1 MLNLFSTYRV
11 KYFFHIPHQIFFP
24 PTVPKSESRATQQC
38 KLALPPTWAS
48 TFWWFHKWFFEE
60 IYCIIEEGQ
69 VLVRNSVLGQ
79 IDQNWEFWKQ
89 TQTEENL
96 NHPENWAWKPFS
108 VIWIFGWPPVK
119 EYIDW
124 KLYQLNC
131 EMFGLSTSCLP
142 MFSPSYCSCWG
153 RCPPPCQP
161 PPEPRGS
168 AQPLVG
174 NHLNSQEGRWRYPG
188 NRQGKRGLSPGNPLA
203 PQALEMFVF

>member
-1 MLNLFSTYRV
+1 MFWAKLTKIGNFGNKHKQKKTSMTQKIGLGNHFLSSE
-11 KYFFHIPHQIFFP
+11 FF
-24 PTVPKSESRATQQC
+24 
-38 KLALPPTWAS
+38 
-48 TFWWFHKWFFEE
+48 
-60 IYCIIEEGQ
+60 G
-69 VLVRNSVLGQ
+69 G
-79 IDQNWEFWKQ
+79 
-89 TQTEENL
+89 
-96 NHPENWAWKPFS
+96 
-108 VIWIFGWPPVK
+108 PPVK

-174 NHLNSQEGRWRYPG
+174 NHLNSQEGRWSYPG
-188 NRQGKRGLSPGNPLA
+188 NRQGKGGLSQGNPLA
-203 PQALEMFVF
+203 PQALEMFVFIGPMCTWGPIIGSPSLYIRHLFETLWRPSEDCQCCQCCEDLANED